1 MSPTIDHML
10 NQQLCRNP
18 SIFMLELNN
27 NYSIN
32 IGYEFNYDEWWY
44 KIMQWWSKK
53 FGSSTIC
60 RLSEPAVVWRHNIEW
75 LLMRSGCYK
84 IYPLKDICKLPLE
97 NQHKH
102 VVTSHTE
109 LSWEGTLI
117 LVMPKDHYYC
127 HAQFSIEI
135 LKDFFNFW
143 TRFSIIIFGLYKKCL
158 DWLISVW
165 GPTSVDKILI
175 WTISLKLT

>member
-1 MSPTIDHML
+1 MNDDTKLCNDGARNLVHQRFADFPNQLLSGGTIL
-10 NQQLCRNP
+10 N
-18 SIFMLELNN
+18 
-27 NYSIN
+27 
-32 IGYEFNYDEWWY
+32 G
-44 KIMQWWSKK
+44 
-53 FGSSTIC
+53 
-60 RLSEPAVVWRHNIEW
+60 H
-75 LLMRSGCYK
+75 MRSGCYK

-135 LKDFFNFW
+135 LKDF
-143 TRFSIIIFGLYKKCL
+143 SIFGL
-158 DWLISVW
+158 DFQ
-165 GPTSVDKILI
+165 
-175 WTISLKLT
+175 